1 MTRAAEMAKIVGKGS
16 VDIHGEAGTTSSGST
31 GKTTNLQ
38 QGLCKAWFKFNQDT
52 PAISD
57 SFNTSSI
64 ADDGTGSHRGLF
76 TNNMSNANF
85 ANTAMKQAESTN
97 ADCTEYTTGSNS
109 TSQVERKDVE
119 NNAVRDAANTN
130 TLTFGDLA

>member
-1 MTRAAEMAKIVGKGS
+1 MANGTIAFDTLQTSGQITGTAKSLDTDYVVNGS
-16 VDIHGEAGTTSSGST
+16 A
-31 GKTTNLQ
+31 
-38 QGLCKAWFKFNQDT
+38 KAWFKFNQDT
-52 PAISD
+52 PAILD

-97 ADCTEYTTGSNS
+97 ADCTEYTTASNS